1 MIVVLFDIDGTLI
14 NSQGA
19 GGAALCLALTQVF
32 GIAVPCM
39 VPLHG
44 RTDLG
49 VFRELLACNGIED
62 SPDNFQRLQ
71 AAYFESLPGELKRR
85 GGRILPGV
93 VDILAQLRRISGCQ
107 VGLLTGNMPIS
118 AQMKL
123 EHFGLWES
131 FEFGIFGD
139 TVAHRPDL
147 SRQVTAVVNNHSGH
161 EVPAQ
166 CIIVVGDTP
175 LDVQLARALQA
186 RCLAVCTGG
195 FTADELLSAGA
206 CRAVDD
212 LSSTIDLVEWIFTQT
227 ELRL

>member
-1 MIVVLFDIDGTLI
+1 MVVLFDIDGTLI

-32 GIAVPCM
+32 GISDPCM
-39 VPLHG
+39 IPLHG

-49 VFRELLACNGIED
+49 VFMELLSRNGIED
-62 SPDNFQRLQ
+62 SQDNFQRLQ
-71 AAYFESLPGELKRR
+71 AAYFENLPGELRRR

-93 VDILAQLRRISGCQ
+93 VEMLAQLRQAAGCQ
-107 VGLLTGNMPIS
+107 IGLLTGNMPVS

-123 EHFGLWES
+123 EYFGLWQA

-147 SRQVTAVVNNHSGH
+147 SGQVMSVVNNHSGH

-175 LDVQLARALQA
+175 LDVQLALALQA

-195 FTADELLSAGA
+195 FTADELLTAGA
-206 CRAVDD
+206 CRAVED
-212 LSSTIDLVEWIFTQT
+212 LSATTDLVEWIFTQT
-227 ELRL
+227 ELKL

>member
-1 MIVVLFDIDGTLI
+1 MVVLFDIDGTLI

-19 GGAALCLALTQVF
+19 GGAALCLALTQAF
-32 GIAVPCM
+32 GIRAPRM
-39 VPLHG
+39 IPLHG

-49 VFRELLACNGIED
+49 VFFELLTRNGIED
-62 SPDNFQRLQ
+62 SEDNFQHLQ
-71 AAYFESLPGELKRR
+71 AAYFDSLPGELKRR
-85 GGRILPGV
+85 GGVILPGV
-93 VDILAQLRRISGCQ
+93 VEMLGQLRQTSGCQ
-107 VGLLTGNMPIS
+107 VGLLTGNMPVS

-147 SRQVTAVVNNHSGH
+147 SGQVMSVVNNHSGH
-161 EVPAQ
+161 EVPPQ
-166 CIIVVGDTP
+166 CIIVIGDTP

-195 FTADELLSAGA
+195 FTADELLTAGA

-212 LSSTIDLVEWIFTQT
+212 LSATTDLVAWIFTQT
-227 ELRL
+227 ELKL